1 MMLTLPQL
9 SALVLFYTFSLVLI
23 GYLAYQSFKK
33 VRFSFHLLFTLVYL
47 LTFYLGFPFSMI
59 LAFGFNVQTLP
70 FETLFLTLFS
80 ALAFYILYY
89 AAYKVRLL
97 PNKALLFS
105 RQNQPNLPT
114 ARQLSASEGIISG
127 VILLAIALVTIGL
140 FFSLNGLLLFK
151 LDSYSQIFS
160 QSVSGTALKRFFYFF
175 LPALLIFYFLKPT
188 KLNWLLFLLFGV
200 GFGVLTYLLVGGTRA
215 NIALAV
221 AIFFFIGISKNYISI
236 MTLAIAGAVAIVA
249 MFGLALARYSL
260 DVSGSEAF
268 YTFLYLTRD
277 TFSPWENLALLFSY
291 YQQIEFQGLAPIVRD
306 FYVFIPKELWENR
319 PDLVVNAANYFTW
332 EVLNYYA
339 GLAIS
344 PTLLGSFLIMGGIP
358 FMILGAMVCGWLIKG
373 MDFLY
378 QYGKS
383 AVSRSNGAIIQAYVF
398 ANIFN
403 VIVLVREGI
412 DAFVSRFVFFSLIF
426 IAAVLIAKLTVLLF
440 RQTGCVRL
448 KPVEI
453 SRLKIESKKEND

>member
-1 MMLTLPQL
+1 MLTLAQL
-9 SALVLFYTFSLVLI
+9 SILVLLYTFSVILI

-47 LTFYLGFPFSMI
+47 LTFYLGFPFSMV
-59 LAFGFNVQTLP
+59 LAFGFNVPLLP
-70 FETLFLTLFS
+70 FEILFIAQFS
-80 ALAFYILYY
+80 ALIFYLLYY
-89 AAYKVRLL
+89 VAYQVRLL
-97 PNKALLFS
+97 PRKI
-105 RQNQPNLPT
+105 QPVTVTVAT
-114 ARQLSASEGIISG
+114 ARQYSASEAIIAG
-127 VILLAIALVTIGL
+127 VILLLVALVTIGL
-140 FFSLNGLLLFK
+140 FFSFNGFLLFK

-175 LPALLIFYFLKPT
+175 LPALLIFYFLKPS

-200 GFGVLTYLLVGGTRA
+200 SFGVLTYLLVGGTRA

-221 AIFFFIGISKNYISI
+221 AIFFFIGISKGYISI
-236 MTLAIAGAVAIVA
+236 TTLAIAGGVAIVA
-249 MFGLALARYSL
+249 MFGLALARYGL

-291 YQQIEFQGLAPIVRD
+291 YQKIEFQGLAPIIRD
-306 FYVFIPKELWENR
+306 FYVFIPKGLWENR
-319 PDLVVNAANYFTW
+319 PDLVVNSANYFTW

-344 PTLLGSFLIMGGIP
+344 PTLLGSFLIMGGVP
-358 FMILGAMVCGWLIKG
+358 LMVLGAWLCGWLLKA
-373 MDFLY
+373 MDFFY

-383 AVSRSNGAIIQAYVF
+383 TLHRSNGALIQAYCF

-403 VIVLVREGI
+403 IIVLVREGM
-412 DAFVSRFVFFSLIF
+412 DAFVSRFVFFALIF
-426 IAAVLIAKLTVLLF
+426 AIAVVLAKVIVLLF
-440 RQTGCVRL
+440 RQTNSVQIKL
-448 KPVEI
+448 IK
-453 SRLKIESKKEND
+453 S

>member
-1 MMLTLPQL
+1 MLTLAQL
-9 SALVLFYTFSLVLI
+9 SILVLLYTFSVILI

-47 LTFYLGFPFSMI
+47 LTFYLGFPFSMV
-59 LAFGFNVQTLP
+59 LAFGFNVPLLP
-70 FETLFLTLFS
+70 FEILFITQFS
-80 ALAFYILYY
+80 ALIFYLLYY
-89 AAYKVRLL
+89 VAYQVRLL
-97 PNKALLFS
+97 PGKI
-105 RQNQPNLPT
+105 QPVTVAVAT
-114 ARQLSASEGIISG
+114 ARQYSASEAIITG
-127 VILLAIALVTIGL
+127 VILLLVALVTIGL
-140 FFSLNGLLLFK
+140 FFSFNGFLLFK

-175 LPALLIFYFLKPT
+175 LPALLIFYFLKPS

-200 GFGVLTYLLVGGTRA
+200 SFGVLTYLLVGGTRA

-236 MTLAIAGAVAIVA
+236 MTLAIAGGVAIVA
-249 MFGLALARYSL
+249 MFGLALARYGL

-291 YQQIEFQGLAPIVRD
+291 YQKIEFQGLAPIIRD
-306 FYVFIPKELWENR
+306 FYVFIPKGLWENR
-319 PDLVVNAANYFTW
+319 PDLVVNSANYFTW

-344 PTLLGSFLIMGGIP
+344 PTLLGSFLIMGGVP
-358 FMILGAMVCGWLIKG
+358 LMVLGALLCGWLLKA
-373 MDFLY
+373 MDYFY
-378 QYGKS
+378 QYGKT
-383 AVSRSNGAIIQAYVF
+383 ALQRSNGALIQAYCF

-403 VIVLVREGI
+403 IIVLVREGI
-412 DAFVSRFVFFSLIF
+412 DAFVSRFVFFALIF
-426 IAAVLIAKLTVLLF
+426 IIAVLLAKVIVLLF
-440 RQTGCVRL
+440 RQTGSVQIKL
-448 KPVEI
+448 IK
-453 SRLKIESKKEND
+453 S

>member
-1 MMLTLPQL
+1 MLTLAQL
-9 SALVLFYTFSLVLI
+9 SILVLLYTFSVILI

-47 LTFYLGFPFSMI
+47 LTFYLGFPFSMV
-59 LAFGFNVQTLP
+59 LAFGFNVPLLP
-70 FETLFLTLFS
+70 FEILFITQFS
-80 ALAFYILYY
+80 ALIFYLLYY
-89 AAYKVRLL
+89 VAYQVRLL
-97 PNKALLFS
+97 PGKI
-105 RQNQPNLPT
+105 QPVTVTVAT
-114 ARQLSASEGIISG
+114 ARQYSASEAIIAG
-127 VILLAIALVTIGL
+127 VILLLVALVTIGL
-140 FFSLNGLLLFK
+140 FFSFNGFLLFK

-175 LPALLIFYFLKPT
+175 LPALLIFYFLKPS

-200 GFGVLTYLLVGGTRA
+200 SFGVLTYLLVGGTRA

-236 MTLAIAGAVAIVA
+236 MTLAIAGGVAIVA
-249 MFGLALARYSL
+249 MFGLALARYGL

-291 YQQIEFQGLAPIVRD
+291 YQKIEFQGLAPIIRD
-306 FYVFIPKELWENR
+306 FYVFIPKGLWENR
-319 PDLVVNAANYFTW
+319 PDLVVNSANYFTW

-344 PTLLGSFLIMGGIP
+344 PTLLGSFLIMGGVP
-358 FMILGAMVCGWLIKG
+358 LMVLGALLCGWLLKA
-373 MDFLY
+373 MDYFY
-378 QYGKS
+378 QYGKT
-383 AVSRSNGAIIQAYVF
+383 ALQRSNGALIQAYCF

-403 VIVLVREGI
+403 IIVLVREGI
-412 DAFVSRFVFFSLIF
+412 DAFVSRFVFFALIF
-426 IAAVLIAKLTVLLF
+426 IIAVLLAKVIVLLF
-440 RQTGCVRL
+440 RQTGSVQIKL
-448 KPVEI
+448 IK
-453 SRLKIESKKEND
+453 S

>member
-1 MMLTLPQL
+1 MLTLAQL
-9 SALVLFYTFSLVLI
+9 SILVLLYTFSVILI

-47 LTFYLGFPFSMI
+47 LTFYLGFPFSMV
-59 LAFGFNVQTLP
+59 LAFGFNVPLLP
-70 FETLFLTLFS
+70 FEILFITQFS
-80 ALAFYILYY
+80 ALIFYLLYY
-89 AAYKVRLL
+89 VAYQVRLL
-97 PNKALLFS
+97 PGKI
-105 RQNQPNLPT
+105 QPVTVTAAT
-114 ARQLSASEGIISG
+114 ARQYSASEAIITG
-127 VILLAIALVTIGL
+127 VILLLVALVTIGL
-140 FFSLNGLLLFK
+140 FFSFNGFLLFK

-175 LPALLIFYFLKPT
+175 LPALLIFYFLKQS

-200 GFGVLTYLLVGGTRA
+200 SFGVLTYLLVGGTRA

-236 MTLAIAGAVAIVA
+236 MTLAIAGGVAIVA
-249 MFGLALARYSL
+249 MFGLALARYGL

-291 YQQIEFQGLAPIVRD
+291 YQKIEFQGLAPIIRD
-306 FYVFIPKELWENR
+306 FYVFIPKGLWENR
-319 PDLVVNAANYFTW
+319 PDLVVNSANYFTW

-344 PTLLGSFLIMGGIP
+344 PTLLGSFLIMGGVP
-358 FMILGAMVCGWLIKG
+358 LMVLGALLCGWLLKA
-373 MDFLY
+373 MDYFY
-378 QYGKS
+378 QYGRT
-383 AVSRSNGAIIQAYVF
+383 ALRRSNGALIQAYCF

-403 VIVLVREGI
+403 IIVLVREGI
-412 DAFVSRFVFFSLIF
+412 DAFVSRFVFFALIF
-426 IAAVLIAKLTVLLF
+426 IIAVLLAKVIVLLF
-440 RQTGCVRL
+440 RQTGSVQIKL
-448 KPVEI
+448 IK
-453 SRLKIESKKEND
+453 S

>member
-105 RQNQPNLPT
+105 KQNQPNLPT

-260 DVSGSEAF
+260 DVIGSEAF
-268 YTFLYLTRD
+268 D
-277 TFSPWENLALLFSY
+277 TF
-291 YQQIEFQGLAPIVRD
+291 
-306 FYVFIPKELWENR
+306 
-319 PDLVVNAANYFTW
+319 
-332 EVLNYYA
+332 
-339 GLAIS
+339 
-344 PTLLGSFLIMGGIP
+344 
-358 FMILGAMVCGWLIKG
+358 
-373 MDFLY
+373 
-378 QYGKS
+378 
-383 AVSRSNGAIIQAYVF
+383 
-398 ANIFN
+398 
-403 VIVLVREGI
+403 
-412 DAFVSRFVFFSLIF
+412 
-426 IAAVLIAKLTVLLF
+426 
-440 RQTGCVRL
+440 
-448 KPVEI
+448 
-453 SRLKIESKKEND
+453 

>member
-1 MMLTLPQL
+1 MMLGLTQL
-9 SALVLFYTFSLVLI
+9 SALVLLYTFSLVLI

-59 LAFGFNVQTLP
+59 LAFGFNVQAPP
-70 FETLFLTLFS
+70 FEILFITLFS
-80 ALAFYILYY
+80 ALAFYVLYY
-89 AAYKVRLL
+89 VSYQVRLL
-97 PNKALLFS
+97 PKRSNYRETFKPLS
-105 RQNQPNLPT
+105 SWQT
-114 ARQLSASEGIISG
+114 ARLKSASEGVISAL
-127 VILLAIALVTIGL
+127 ILLLVALTTIAL
-140 FFSLNGLLLFK
+140 FFSLNGFLLFK

-175 LPALLIFYFLKPT
+175 LPGLLILYFLKPS
-188 KLNWLLFLLFGV
+188 KLNWWLFLLFGV

-221 AIFFFIGISKNYISI
+221 AIFFFIGISKQYISI
-236 MTLAIAGAVAIVA
+236 VTLGIAGAAAIVA
-249 MFGLALARYSL
+249 MFGLALARYGL

-277 TFSPWENLALLFSY
+277 TFSPWENLALLFSHY
-291 YQQIEFQGLAPIVRD
+291 DQIEFQGLAPIIRD
-306 FYVFIPKELWENR
+306 FYVFIPKALWEAR

-358 FMILGAMVCGWLIKG
+358 LMILGALACGWLIKG

-378 QYGKS
+378 QYGRNTLNR
-383 AVSRSNGAIIQAYVF
+383 SRGAIIQAYCF
-398 ANIFN
+398 ANLFN
-403 VIVLVREGI
+403 IIVLVREGM

-426 IAAVLIAKLTVLLF
+426 IMAIVITKPIVAVM
-440 RQTGCVRL
+440 RQTGSVRY
-448 KPVEI
+448 KHITATTEG
-453 SRLKIESKKEND
+453 LKI

>member
-1 MMLTLPQL
+1 MLSLTQL
-9 SALVLFYTFSLVLI
+9 SALVLLYTFSLVLI
-23 GYLAYQSFKK
+23 GYLAYQAFKK

-70 FETLFLTLFS
+70 FEILFISLFS

-89 AAYKVRLL
+89 VCYQVRLL
-97 PNKALLFS
+97 PKTMALKPHS
-105 RQNQPNLPT
+105 ARTVVQT
-114 ARQLSASEGIISG
+114 ARQNSAGEGIITA
-127 VILLAIALVTIGL
+127 LLLMLVALITIGL
-140 FFSLNGLLLFK
+140 FFSLNGFLLFK

-175 LPALLIFYFLKPT
+175 LPALLIFYFLKPS
-188 KLNWLLFLLFGV
+188 KPNWWLFLLFGV
-200 GFGVLTYLLVGGTRA
+200 SFGVLTYLLVGGTRA

-221 AIFFFIGISKNYISI
+221 AIFFFIGISKGYISI
-236 MTLAIAGAVAIVA
+236 VTLAIAGATAIVA
-249 MFGLALARYSL
+249 MFGLALARYGL

-277 TFSPWENLALLFSY
+277 TFSPWENLALLLSH

-306 FYVFIPKELWENR
+306 FYVFIPKGVWENR

-344 PTLLGSFLIMGGIP
+344 PTLLGSLLIMGGIP
-358 FMILGAMVCGWLIKG
+358 FMLLGAVICGWLIKG

-378 QYGKS
+378 HYAKHS
-383 AVSRSNGAIIQAYVF
+383 LNRSNAALIQAYCF

-403 VIVLVREGI
+403 IIVLVREGM
-412 DAFVSRFVFFSLIF
+412 DAFISRWVFFSLIF
-426 IAAVLIAKLTVLLF
+426 IAAVVIGKSVVLLM
-440 RQTGCVRL
+440 RKTGSVRY
-448 KPVEI
+448 KFVN
-453 SRLKIESKKEND
+453 S